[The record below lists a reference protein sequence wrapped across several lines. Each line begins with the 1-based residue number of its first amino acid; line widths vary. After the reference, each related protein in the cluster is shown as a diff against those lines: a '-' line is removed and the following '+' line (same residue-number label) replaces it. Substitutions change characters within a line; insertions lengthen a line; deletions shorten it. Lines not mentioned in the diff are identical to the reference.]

1 MNHSEHNPVAPCA
14 PVVAERE
21 ICSRKYVPRD
31 TLAQGVSDSAAP
43 VLDCVTV
50 RLNLLDSAD
59 LGHDA
64 MLMEIQNLHEFCAAK
79 AKDAKIE
86 HQNAYTHERRAYEII
101 ASNYPF
107 FLALRRW
114 LKNPGRREKIEGIDS
129 WTEWIDRHFNWC
141 SRRTVYRAFR
151 RIEQRLDLL
160 RETEHDRKGNGSG
173 WMPSQREVK
182 TLLKAAPLG
191 AQMSEILLGTNPD
204 FEKAKELAQQYLLL
218 APPTG
223 LAEKFFP
230 LPEQVLDYSD
240 GFCPRNYNETFPFY
254 PPLVIHPIHGVTGI
268 WFCRP
273 EQRLAGLF
281 WGSYPRGFLKRAL
294 SLFPH
299 AQRVLHCPSGTLENL
314 PPGHVTLDLVRDD
327 LRRPMVVGDVHHL
340 PFTDES
346 FDLILCDRPYTA
358 EDAKKYGTPM
368 VSMARFMPEARRVLK
383 TNGYLG
389 ILDLITFPVC
399 RKSEWRLR
407 GIIGVVPWSN
417 QRFRTFSLLQKPSE
431 FACTE
436 HSEQEGC
443 EERSR
448 SFAVLQKIACRSKGR
463 IQ

>member
-1 MNHSEHNPVAPCA
+1 VPAPNIF
-14 PVVAERE
+14 RE
-21 ICSRKYVPRD
+21 GDAPRD

-43 VLDCVTV
+43 VLDCFTV
-50 RLNLLDSAD
+50 LDSAD
-59 LGHDA
+59 LEHHA
-64 MLMEIQNLHEFCAAK
+64 MLMKLQELHQLCVEK
-79 AKDAKIE
+79 AKDAKTE
-86 HQNAYTHERRAYEII
+86 HQHAYTHERRAYEII
-101 ASNYPF
+101 ATNHPF
-107 FLALRRW
+107 FLALRTR
-114 LKNPGRREKIEGIDS
+114 LKSPGRREKIEGIDS

-160 RETEHDRKGNGSG
+160 REAEHDRKGNGLA

-191 AQMSEILLGTNPD
+191 AQMSEILVETNPD
-204 FEKAKELAQQYLLL
+204 VEKAKELAQQYLLL

-230 LPEQVLDYSD
+230 HPEQVLDGSD

-346 FDLILCDRPYTA
+346 FDLVLCDRPYTA

-368 VSMARFMPEARRVLK
+368 VSMAKFMSEARRVLK

-417 QRFRTFSLLQKPSE
+417 QRFRTFSILQKPSE

-436 HSEQEGC
+436 HSEQEDC